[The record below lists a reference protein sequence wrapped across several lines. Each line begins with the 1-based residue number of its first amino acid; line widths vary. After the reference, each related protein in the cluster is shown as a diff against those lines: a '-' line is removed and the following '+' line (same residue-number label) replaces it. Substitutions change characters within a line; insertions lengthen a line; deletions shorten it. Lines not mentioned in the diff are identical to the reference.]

1 MEADNYDTSRDSH
14 DRIHAIH
21 GPSTATCHGLQEEVG
36 VCPTSAT
43 SLDPGGYLP
52 FGAVAFRWWYWSC
65 TMAPTGL
72 SSQQPPPLP
81 IIIIRPLLVLIPVGK
96 QQQAALIQ
104 SSRSDDGMAAHATSE
119 PEMAVDVTTICR
131 ATYCLWTLGMI
142 LLTNRYMVQGG
153 YDQNRRSSGI
163 WSSFVDFHGHWLL
176 ILLGI
181 ALFAMM
187 GAV

>member
-1 MEADNYDTSRDSH
+1 
-14 DRIHAIH
+14 
-21 GPSTATCHGLQEEVG
+21 
-36 VCPTSAT
+36 
-43 SLDPGGYLP
+43 
-52 FGAVAFRWWYWSC
+52 
-65 TMAPTGL
+65 
-72 SSQQPPPLP
+72 
-81 IIIIRPLLVLIPVGK
+81 VGK

-104 SSRSDDGMAAHATSE
+104 SSRSDDGMAAPATSE

-142 LLTNRYMVQGG
+142 LLTNKYMVQGG
-153 YDQNRRSSGI
+153 YDQNRSSSGI

-181 ALFAMM
+181 ALFTMM

>member
-1 MEADNYDTSRDSH
+1 VVVLELH
-14 DRIHAIH
+14 H
-21 GPSTATCHGLQEEVG
+21 GTHWPI
-36 VCPTSAT
+36 
-43 SLDPGGYLP
+43 LP
-52 FGAVAFRWWYWSC
+52 AAAR
-65 TMAPTGL
+65 
-72 SSQQPPPLP
+72 LP
-81 IIIIRPLLVLIPVGK
+81 IIIIRPLLLVVPVGK

-153 YDQNRRSSGI
+153 YDQNRRSTGI

-181 ALFAMM
+181 ALFM
-187 GAV
+187 GAD

>member
-43 SLDPGGYLP
+43 SLDLGGYLP
-52 FGAVAFRWWYWSC
+52 FRAVVFRWWYWSC

-104 SSRSDDGMAAHATSE
+104 SSRSDDGMAAYATSE

-153 YDQNRRSSGI
+153 YDQNQRSSGI

-181 ALFAMM
+181 ALFM
-187 GAV
+187 GAD